1 MSQSFTANPNLHFE
15 DWKLISL
22 QLEIKKKSLDAFLV
36 PKVDIYRGETLADCD
51 ERLAWLTGFTGTAGL
66 LAVSL
71 GKAVLFVDGR
81 YALEARTTLP
91 DVFEVC
97 SFANKEIVK
106 WLTENLPDGGQV
118 GYCGLFH
125 SVSDV
130 KYLKNKLKK
139 VGITLVST
147 DNLVDDIWKEKPPPP
162 FSEIYYY
169 PEELAGETHQ
179 NKRLRI
185 SSEIKS
191 SGASAL
197 LITNP
202 GSIGWLLNIR
212 GNDIPYTPIVHALAI
227 LYSNENIDLF
237 VDLGKLPRNQNLETD
252 RGIRVIPHKDF
263 EKTLGEVE
271 ETILIDPD
279 TTPQRYHEIL
289 RNSCEVKLHTDPCLA
304 ARAHKNTTQIKH
316 CKDVQTRDAVAFVE
330 FLSWFFNHPKQTN
343 LTEIDLSLKL
353 WEFRQKQPG
362 IKSPSFE
369 TIVGSGPNGA
379 IVHYRVK
386 ENTNRR
392 LKNGDLI
399 LIDSGAQYIE
409 GTTDLTRTICIGT
422 PTRKQQMDFTIVL
435 KGLISVS
442 EAKWEIGSSG
452 KFIDNFARI
461 PMMDVGEDY
470 GHGTGH
476 GVGQFLEVHEG
487 PYRLSKKSTKSIHD
501 NIILSLEPGLYRE
514 GEYGIRIENL
524 ALTSNVSN
532 AKNDKQQYCFETL
545 TFVPIDLAMIL
556 PEKLTRDEINWLN
569 RYHDE
574 TYSRLYPLLSTG
586 AQAWLMKACQP
597 L

>member
-1 MSQSFTANPNLHFE
+1 MPQTFAAKPNHHFE
-15 DWKLISL
+15 GWKLNNL
-22 QLEIKKKSLDAFLV
+22 QLEIKTRNLDAFLV

-51 ERLAWLTGFTGTAGL
+51 ERLAWLTGFTGSTGL
-66 LAVSL
+66 LAISL
-71 GKAVLFVDGR
+71 DKAVLFVDGR

-91 DVFEVC
+91 GLFEVC
-97 SFANKEIVK
+97 SFTNKRIVK
-106 WLTENLPDGGQV
+106 WLTKNLPDGGQV

-125 SVSDV
+125 SVSEV

-139 VGITLVST
+139 VGINLVST
-147 DNLVDDIWKEKPPPP
+147 NNLVDDIWKEKPPPP
-162 FSEIYYY
+162 VSEIYYY
-169 PEELAGETHQ
+169 PEDLAGETDQ

-185 SSEIKS
+185 SREIKS

-227 LYSNENIDLF
+227 LYSSGDVDLF
-237 VDLGKLPRNQNLETD
+237 VDPGKLPRNQNIEID
-252 RGIRVIPHKDF
+252 RGIRVIPHREF
-263 EKTLGEVE
+263 ETSLGRVE
-271 ETILIDPD
+271 GTIQIDPE
-279 TTPQRYHEIL
+279 TTPQRYHDIL
-289 RNSCEVKLHTDPCLA
+289 RNSCKVKLHADPCLA
-304 ARAHKNTTQIKH
+304 ARAHKNTTQIMH

-330 FLSWFFNHPKQTN
+330 FLSWFFNHPRQTD

-362 IKSPSFE
+362 IMSPSFE
-369 TIVGSGPNGA
+369 AIVGSGPNGA

-392 LKNGDLI
+392 LNNGDLI

-422 PTRKQQMDFTIVL
+422 PTRKQQMDFTLVL
-435 KGLISVS
+435 KSLISVS
-442 EAKWEIGSSG
+442 EAKWEVGSSG
-452 KFIDNFARI
+452 KFIDKFARI
-461 PMMDVGEDY
+461 ALKKVDEDY
-470 GHGTGH
+470 NHGTGH

-487 PYRLSKKSTKSIHD
+487 PFRLSKKSTKPIHD

-524 ALTSNVSN
+524 AVTTSVSN
-532 AKNDKQQYCFETL
+532 TNNDNQQYCFETL
-545 TFVPIDLAMIL
+545 THVPIDLSMIL
-556 PEKLTRDEINWLN
+556 PEKLTHEEINWFN

-574 TYSRLYPLLSTG
+574 TYSRLYPLLSTE
-586 AQAWLMKACQP
+586 AQAWIMKACQP